1 VIVVSLSLSSARTR
15 DGFNPTRLWI
25 YADVHT
31 ASAKTLPYGFH
42 TMYNPE
48 LGVCLVLSSSS
59 PCFTHPIDFKL
70 LCVSCLFLLIRPVE
84 QPSLLRNRSS
94 RNQEDLLLKDI
105 STWLAKCQMHMSL
118 ETRTYDFQ

>member
-1 VIVVSLSLSSARTR
+1 
-15 DGFNPTRLWI
+15 
-25 YADVHT
+25 
-31 ASAKTLPYGFH
+31 
-42 TMYNPE
+42 MYNPE

-105 STWLAKCQMHMSL
+105 STWLAKLPDASQQQGDGEYNGFAKAL
-118 ETRTYDFQ
+118 